1 MPSTHDE
8 IQSVADPAVIGLDV
22 GKSTITL
29 HDGRSGRSRRVGNT
43 AEELLEV
50 LRAYANY
57 DLAVCE
63 ATGGYEDVLLAT
75 LVAVGIPA
83 HRADG
88 QRVKAFLRSHGTR
101 AKTDLIDACALARY
115 GQERFA
121 TLTRWTP
128 AEAAHDEFV
137 CLVERRRDLVELRAI
152 EKNRLQAPRAARV
165 AADIASLIDELSRRI
180 GELEDRIAA
189 LVASNRRLRLIDE
202 ALRSVTGI
210 GPVIA
215 AALIAGLPELGQLSR
230 RKIASL
236 AGLAPHPRD
245 SSTIHGH
252 RTTQGGRRFLRP
264 LLFTAALSAS
274 RGTGPLADA
283 YKRLIAAGKS
293 KVLALV
299 AIARKIV
306 VIANARVRDALR
318 ETVQAAA

>member
-1 MPSTHDE
+1 MPSSHDE
-8 IQSVADPAVIGLDV
+8 FQSVDDPAVLGLDV
-22 GKSTITL
+22 GKLTITL
-29 HDGRSGRSRRVGNT
+29 YDGRSRRSRRIGNT
-43 AEELLEV
+43 AEELLEA
-50 LRAYANY
+50 LRAYAHY

-88 QRVKAFLRSHGTR
+88 QRVKAFLRSYGTR
-101 AKTDLIDACALARY
+101 AKTDLIDACALAHY
-115 GQERFA
+115 GQDRFA
-121 TLTRWTP
+121 KLIRWTP
-128 AEAAHDEFV
+128 AAAAHDEFV
-137 CLVERRRDLVELRAI
+137 SLVERRRDLVELRAI

-180 GELEDRIAA
+180 GELDDRIAT
-189 LVASNRRLRLIDE
+189 LVESNHRLRLINE

-210 GPVIA
+210 GPIIA
-215 AALIAGLPELGQLSR
+215 AALIAGLPELGQISR

-236 AGLAPHPRD
+236 CGLAPHPRD

-264 LLFTAALSAS
+264 VLFMAALAAS

-283 YKRLIAAGKS
+283 YRRLVAAGKS

-318 ETVQAAA
+318 DPGPAAA